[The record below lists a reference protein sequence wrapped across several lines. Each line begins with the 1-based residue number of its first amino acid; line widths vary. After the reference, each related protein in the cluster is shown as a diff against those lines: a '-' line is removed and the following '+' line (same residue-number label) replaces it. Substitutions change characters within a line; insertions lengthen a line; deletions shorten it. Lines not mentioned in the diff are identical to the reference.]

1 VNEFNKKSRHY
12 LSNVYQLR
20 YGLLLLIL
28 VCTLSCES
36 NDSFLPLG
44 LEKSIHYDVK
54 LINKEKKER
63 LFKQSYSLYNKEY
76 NRYTYIRSDGKLI
89 VFKKNKNE
97 IFIQKVGYTYKQFI
111 DLPQEKLYFE
121 NNNILLKFPLKIG
134 DNWITNDQT
143 NLIMKLG
150 YDRIYKTLLPIKV
163 SNTIEGVKE
172 IVNIKGKT
180 FKNCIR
186 VISEGKTSYNP
197 GPPLDVINIKIK
209 QKQWY
214 CPKYG
219 LIKMVREES
228 SDSETMGNIFY
239 EKKIRL

>member
-1 VNEFNKKSRHY
+1 MNGFNKKLRHY

-20 YGLLLLIL
+20 YGLLLLVL
-28 VCTLSCES
+28 VSTLSCDN
-36 NDSFLPLG
+36 NDGFMPLG
-44 LEKSIHYDVK
+44 FEKSIHYDVK
-54 LINKEKKER
+54 LIDKEKKER

-76 NRYTYIRSDGKLI
+76 NRYTYIRSDGKLV

-97 IFIQKVGYTYKQFI
+97 IFIEKVGYTYKQFVN
-111 DLPQEKLYFE
+111 LPQEKLYFE
-121 NNNILLKFPLKIG
+121 NNNILLKFPLKVG

-143 NLIMKLG
+143 NLIMTLG

-163 SNTIEGVKE
+163 SNTIQGVTE
-172 IVNIKGKT
+172 TVNIKGKT
-180 FKNCIR
+180 FKNCIQ

-197 GPPLDVINIKIK
+197 GPPLDVINIEIK